1 MVTVALADKLT
12 VEVQLKQT
20 VGPLRGAALGRLR
33 SVMTVCFRPKADGHY
48 RPLKIDEPRNGTRKR
63 GGQYEAPMATATPM
77 RNLSIP

>member
-33 SVMTVCFRPKADGHY
+33 SVVTVCFRPEAAFRGG
-48 RPLKIDEPRNGTRKR
+48 PQTTRNGAQSPQRVGR
-63 GGQYEAPMATATPM
+63 SDRLG
-77 RNLSIP
+77 RISNVISW